1 MRLGR
6 NPCGFLWF
14 LVNDHVLQTSSVSI
28 TVNGCQLNV
37 KIDNRLT
44 LLDFLRDH
52 LGMPGTKKGCDR
64 GECGACTV
72 IVNGVAVNSC
82 QMFVVALSK
91 SEVVTIEGVSESE
104 GLHPVQDSF
113 YKNDGAQCGY
123 CTSGCVMS
131 AYSVYEYQ
139 TDPTEQQ
146 YFEAL
151 AGNLC
156 RCNAYH
162 AIKASLSELSKCNKG
177 NLQE

>member
-14 LVNDHVLQTSSVSI
+14 LVNDPVRHTNSVSI
-28 TVNGCQLNV
+28 TVNGSQLNV

-52 LGMPGTKKGCDR
+52 LGMTGTKRGCDR

-72 IVNGVAVNSC
+72 IVNGYAVNSC
-82 QMFVVALSK
+82 QMFVVALAK
-91 SEVVTIEGVSESE
+91 SEVVTIEGVSDSE
-104 GLHPVQDSF
+104 GLHPVQDAF
-113 YKNDGAQCGY
+113 YKNDGVQCGY
-123 CTSGCVMS
+123 CTSGCVIS

-139 TDPTEQQ
+139 KEPTEQQ

-151 AGNLC
+151 SGNLC

-162 AIKASLSELSKCNKG
+162 AIKASLSELSKGNKG